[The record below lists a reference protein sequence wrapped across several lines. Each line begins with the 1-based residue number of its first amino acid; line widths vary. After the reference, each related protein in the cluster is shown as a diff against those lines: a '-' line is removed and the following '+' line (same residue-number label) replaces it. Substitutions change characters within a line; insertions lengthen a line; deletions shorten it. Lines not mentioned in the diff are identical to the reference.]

1 MKPNDNVNKAIKNL
15 AAAFCKIGQ
24 GEQHEKLY
32 TDALES
38 LARMVR
44 SEVLMEITTDMNHA
58 RIATVYG
65 PTK

>member
-1 MKPNDNVNKAIKNL
+1 MKHNENVNKAIKNL
-15 AAAFCKIGQ
+15 ATAFCKIGQ
-24 GEQHEKLY
+24 GEQNEKLY

-58 RIATVYG
+58 RIATAYG